1 MKRKFWNW
9 IKNEES
15 GIRTLRLDGIIASD
29 SWFDDEVT
37 PKMFQEDLNAGSGD
51 IVVWINS
58 PGGDCGAAVQIYNMM
73 MEYQGNITVKIDGIA
88 ASAASVI
95 AMAGG
100 TVMVSPVSQMMIHNP
115 STMAVGD
122 ADEMKRTAEMLKS
135 VKESIINAYELK
147 IGLSRSKLSSLMDS
161 EKYMDANEAIEL
173 GFADS
178 ILYTDN
184 QADGVPIAACS
195 KAVMMDS
202 MYDAIKKKVS
212 GKVAPPPSTDTRIP
226 ADQLQK
232 RLALISE
239 KRSV

>member
-1 MKRKFWNW
+1 MKKFWNW
-9 IKNEES
+9 IKNEET
-15 GIRTLRLDGIIASD
+15 GIRTLRLDGVIASD
-29 SWFDDEVT
+29 AWFEDDVT
-37 PKMFQEDLNAGSGD
+37 PKMFQEDLNAGTGD

-58 PGGDCGAAVQIYNMM
+58 PGGDCGAAAQIYNMM

-100 TVMVSPVSQMMIHNP
+100 TVEMSPVSQMMIHNP
-115 STMAVGD
+115 WTMAVGD

-135 VKESIINAYELK
+135 VKESIVNAYELK
-147 IGLSRSKLSSLMDS
+147 TGLSRNKLSSLMDS
-161 EKYMDANEAIEL
+161 EKYMDANEAVEL

-178 ILYTDN
+178 IMYTDSKT
-184 QADGVPIAACS
+184 DDVPIAACTRE
-195 KAVMMDS
+195 ALMDS

-212 GKVAPPPSTDTRIP
+212 GKGILPPVPDTRVP

-232 RLALISE
+232 RLALLSD
-239 KRSV
+239 KCSC